1 MIRRLRRGPTVP
13 VLWHAY
19 TLAAAPVVAYCMRWL
34 VRWVETRSVV
44 AQRTSNAAP
53 AGAAHAASAR
63 MFGIAS
69 SMNTHTHAQTPD
81 ATLWLAMG
89 FYLPYRSAHVV
100 RRRHIVRERPVQ
112 GFLSAPHCA
121 ELPCP
126 RVSVDIMA
134 AGASHELKPPRNY
147 ELLRFADDKRERG
160 HASAAVC
167 RICSPGKARIA
178 TPPT

>member
-1 MIRRLRRGPTVP
+1 
-13 VLWHAY
+13 
-19 TLAAAPVVAYCMRWL
+19 
-34 VRWVETRSVV
+34 
-44 AQRTSNAAP
+44 
-53 AGAAHAASAR
+53 
-63 MFGIAS
+63 
-69 SMNTHTHAQTPD
+69 MNTHTHAQTPD

-147 ELLRFADDKRERG
+147 ELLRFADDKRKRG
-160 HASAAVC
+160 RVDREAEDASVSAAQVASAAASGA
-167 RICSPGKARIA
+167 RAGLMNSSPL
-178 TPPT
+178 

>member
-1 MIRRLRRGPTVP
+1 
-13 VLWHAY
+13 
-19 TLAAAPVVAYCMRWL
+19 
-34 VRWVETRSVV
+34 
-44 AQRTSNAAP
+44 
-53 AGAAHAASAR
+53 
-63 MFGIAS
+63 
-69 SMNTHTHAQTPD
+69 MNTHTHAQTPD

-89 FYLPYRSAHVV
+89 FYLPYRSARVV

-160 HASAAVC
+160 RGERGRASAAVC